1 MINFKI
7 ILTIILL
14 ILTFSF
20 FSCGVQ
26 YTGSPVK
33 EVCTGFYGGVKEFTD
48 SEWEHQSEKN
58 KKYYKC
64 SFDVFVDGKL
74 ISKSNLPIDENG
86 KRKAEA
92 EKELKQKYKELKQ
105 KYQDAIEKA
114 QYICNSE
121 LECNKAFALTQI
133 YISDNSDMKIQ
144 VATDA
149 IIETYNPSDSL
160 KIGFKALKV
169 PGIGHSATIKLNAY
183 CGEADSEA
191 ELKLCM
197 ITIIIILNNF
207 TEYINSQL
215 N

>member
-1 MINFKI
+1 MK
-7 ILTIILL
+7 TIVLL

-20 FSCGVQ
+20 FSCGAQ
-26 YTGSPVK
+26 YPGSPVK
-33 EVCTGFYGGVKEFTD
+33 EVCTGFHGGVKEFTD
-48 SEWEHQSEKN
+48 SEWEELSEQN
-58 KKYYKC
+58 KKNYQC
-64 SFDVFVDGKL
+64 FFDVYVNGKL
-74 ISKSNLPIDENG
+74 ISKSNLPISEN
-86 KRKAEA
+86 RQRRAEA

-105 KYQDAIEKA
+105 KYQDAKEKA
-114 QYICNSE
+114 QYTCNSE

-183 CGEADSEA
+183 CGEANSEA

-197 ITIIIILNNF
+197 ISIINILNNF
-207 TEYINSQL
+207 PEYINSQL

>member
-1 MINFKI
+1 MK
-7 ILTIILL
+7 TIILL

-48 SEWEHQSEKN
+48 SEWEHQSEQN

-74 ISKSNLPIDENG
+74 ISKSNLPTDENG
-86 KRKAEA
+86 KRKVEA
-92 EKELKQKYKELKQ
+92 EKELMQKYL
-105 KYQDAIEKA
+105 DAMEKA
-114 QYICNSE
+114 QYTCNSE

-144 VATDA
+144 VATDT
-149 IIETYNPSDSL
+149 IIETYNPSDSF

-169 PGIGHSATIKLNAY
+169 PGTGHSATIKLNAY
-183 CGEADSEA
+183 CGEANSEA
-191 ELKLCM
+191 ELKFCM
-197 ITIIIILNNF
+197 IMIINILNNF